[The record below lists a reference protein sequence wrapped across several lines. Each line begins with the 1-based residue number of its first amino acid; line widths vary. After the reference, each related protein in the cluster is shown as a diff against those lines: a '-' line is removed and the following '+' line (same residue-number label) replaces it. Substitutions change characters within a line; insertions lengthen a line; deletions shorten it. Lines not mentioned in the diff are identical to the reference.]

1 MVIVRVE
8 ILLNGV
14 KLHGDDLVCG
24 VPVGGSV
31 GEAEKPAGAVG
42 RDGRR
47 RSNDEGDSLAGS
59 VVLRTENVDE
69 KGSVEGNQ
77 FSVEVIVP
85 ERERIFEEDSAG
97 VVAEFDV
104 GAVRS
109 NLQRAEVDGGGG
121 DHLEG
126 VEVGLVE
133 RTESVGLCFENLSL
147 RSRRRKEEENGG
159 DGGDGGGVITSHA
172 AL

>member
-31 GEAEKPAGAVG
+31 GEAEKSAGAVG

-69 KGSVEGNQ
+69 KGSVEGNE

-97 VVAEFDV
+97 VVAEVDV
-104 GAVRS
+104 AGAVRS

-121 DHLEG
+121 DHLER
-126 VEVGLVE
+126 VVVGCVGCVE
-133 RTESVGLCFENLSL
+133 RT
-147 RSRRRKEEENGG
+147 
-159 DGGDGGGVITSHA
+159 
-172 AL
+172 